1 MTFFSACKRGGKLTG
16 GEPAYVSAQQVNLRD
31 RLAAV
36 YNKRGVVK
44 NGDRVEVLE
53 KSKRF
58 VRVRTAN
65 GEEGWMEARYLV
77 GPEVFDSFSALEKD
91 NAASSVQ
98 ARGITRTDL
107 NMHVSPG
114 RETEHLYR
122 IAGNTK
128 LDILKRAVAEKPGP
142 ARPGSLKPA
151 AAASAGAEKT
161 ANAPAEVP
169 PPQLEDWLLVRD
181 PQQRHTGWVLARMVD
196 IDVPLEIAQ
205 YAEGQ
210 RIMASFVL
218 NQVKDYK
225 DDQARDVPQYLV
237 LVNEPKDGMPFDFNQ
252 LRVFT
257 WNTKRHRYETAYR
270 ERKLEGFFP
279 VQVGHEVF
287 DKEGDLPF
295 FVVRTK
301 DDSGNILEKKYK
313 LNGPIVR
320 RVLSSEEQQ
329 KAAAEKAARRAAAPP
344 RKAQSRRRGRR

>member
-1 MTFFSACKRGGKLTG
+1 MG

-44 NGDRVEVLE
+44 NGERVEILE

-58 VRVRTAN
+58 ARVRTAN

-77 GPEVFDSFSALEKD
+77 GADVF
-91 NAASSVQ
+91 NAFEAMQKENGSVPVQ
-98 ARGITRTDL
+98 ANGITRADL
-107 NMHVSPG
+107 NMHVMPG

-122 IAGNTK
+122 IPGNSK
-128 LDILKRAVAEKPGP
+128 LEIIKRATAEKPGP
-142 ARPGSLKPA
+142 ARPSPLKPA
-151 AAASAGAEKT
+151 AGTSGGSEGSIKPQAE
-161 ANAPAEVP
+161 AP

-181 PQQRHTGWVLARMVD
+181 PQSHHTGWVLARMVD

-218 NQVKDYK
+218 NQVSDYQN
-225 DDQARDVPQYLV
+225 DQERKVPQYLV
-237 LVNEPKDGMPFDFNQ
+237 LANEPKDGLPFDFNQ

-257 WNTKRHRYETAYR
+257 WNAKRHRYETAYR
-270 ERKLEGFFP
+270 ERNLEGFFP

-301 DDSGNILEKKYK
+301 DAGGNMVEKKYK

-320 RVLSSEEQQ
+320 RVLSPEEQA
-329 KAAAEKAARRAAAPP
+329 KEAAEKAARRAAASPKKSHSAGKIHAHK
-344 RKAQSRRRGRR
+344 RARR